1 MRLAVFSAHLPHPEG
16 DATGR
21 ALLAWCEGAIALGH
35 KVEVRTWHPIA
46 HDFDMALVPDWCDYR
61 PAAIEQVPMWLE
73 HLRSIV
79 NPREGIARAG
89 LEAPDDA
96 IVVADDQN
104 SAPAV
109 MTFPR
114 RVVTFQHR
122 ELIDALAVRKG
133 IPAGVQWE
141 RAERRAARGVPL
153 TMVQSERV
161 GRLLPGRV
169 RIVPIALKA
178 PAQPVPVV
186 DRPVAIMVAHWAW
199 PPNAASL
206 QRLLAMWPSVRE
218 AVPGAELI
226 VAGRGLQPDSVGH
239 VAGVTALGEYA
250 CAEDVLSQAAVMVF
264 PAPPS
269 CGPKVKVLESLA
281 YGVPVVTTAAGA
293 EGLSLGPD
301 EGMVVTDQEN
311 FSRKV
316 IELLRAP
323 EKRSRLAAAGR
334 KAVLER
340 HSPEAGARARITA
353 IAEAFPDAD

>member
-46 HDFDMALVPDWCDYR
+46 HAFDMSLVPEWCDYR
-61 PAAIEQVPMWLE
+61 PAKLEQVPMWLE
-73 HLRSIV
+73 HLRSV
-79 NPREGIARAG
+79 AKPREGIARAG

-104 SAPAV
+104 SAPAAV
-109 MTFPR
+109 CFPR
-114 RVVTFQHR
+114 PVVTFQHR
-122 ELIDALAVRKG
+122 ELVDALAVRKG

-141 RAERRAARGVPL
+141 RAERRAARRAPL

-161 GRLLPGRV
+161 ARLLPGRV

-178 PAQPVPVV
+178 PDAPVPFVE
-186 DRPVAIMVAHWAW
+186 RPVAIMVAHWAW
-199 PPNAASL
+199 PPNAAAL
-206 QRLLAMWPSVRE
+206 ERLLSMWPSVRD

-226 VAGRGLQPDSVGH
+226 VAGRGLSPGSMGH
-239 VAGVTALGEYA
+239 VGGVKALGEYA
-250 CAEDVLSQAAVMVF
+250 HAEDVLSQAALMVF

-269 CGPKVKVLESLA
+269 CGPKVKVLESLG
-281 YGVPVVTTAAGA
+281 YGVPVVTTPAGA
-293 EGLSLGPD
+293 EGLSLAAG
-301 EGMVVTDQEN
+301 EGMIVTDQGRFAQEM
-311 FSRKV
+311 
-316 IELLRAP
+316 IELLRSP
-323 EKRSRLAAAGR
+323 QRRSELALAGR
-334 KAVLER
+334 RAVMER
-340 HSPEAGARARITA
+340 HSPEAGAAARIAA